1 MFLFQKS
8 RKLRKTDANNSN
20 NKATPFEVR
29 WSKVIKDYGHTEV
42 PNLLLLGLKKLE
54 ITPAEFLTLTAILS
68 FKWGEGKPWPSVN
81 TIASLT
87 SSNQRNVRKHL
98 ASLEKKGLIKR
109 VERQYQ
115 SNEYDFKPLRLKLEK
130 LARSDLALGQK
141 VLQTSV
147 NSDPGVLSELTY
159 KEDLVEKD
167 ILKKTSKVSSDTTE
181 SNEQIQ
187 HVYDYFIKQFDSNPA
202 QYRLT
207 PKRKTKVKARLR
219 DCGQEMLTKAI
230 DNVAASDFYRGDN
243 DRNWKADLDFITRS
257 YEQVEKLSQLNNK
270 QVTYKADW

>member
-1 MFLFQKS
+1 MRFINIKNT
-8 RKLRKTDANNSN
+8 KPNTDNINNQSC
-20 NKATPFEVR
+20 PFEVR
-29 WSKVIKDYGHTEV
+29 WSQPIANYGHTEI
-42 PNLLLLGLKKLE
+42 PNLLLIGLKRLG
-54 ITPAEFLTLTAILS
+54 ITPAEFLTLTAVLL
-68 FKWGEGKPWPSVN
+68 FKWGKGMPWPSVK

-87 SSNQRNVRKHL
+87 SSEQRNVRKHL

-130 LARSDLALGQK
+130 LAQSDLALGQK
-141 VLQTSV
+141 QSQTTV
-147 NSDPGVLSELTY
+147 NNDLGVLSALTS

-167 ILKKTSKVSSDTTE
+167 ILKKTSRVSSDTTE

-202 QYRLT
+202 QYKLT
-207 PKRKTKVKARLR
+207 PKRKTKIKARLR
-219 DCGQEMLTKAI
+219 DCGQEVLTKAI

-257 YEQVEKLSQLNNK
+257 YEQVEKLSQLNT
-270 QVTYKADW
+270 QTVTYKADW